1 MSEREGV
8 LSCSSLPRVAA
19 CPASVPLCE
28 GIAETP
34 SSEWAEAGQD
44 VHAVCVAALMGQPVP
59 EGATAAAI
67 ERGQAFAQRCRQ
79 IAEAALGPD
88 FEWHCEV
95 RAWLWNATMTERV
108 LTGRWD
114 CAAVT
119 SPLGF
124 SNRVGV
130 VIDLKTG
137 PQAQFT
143 VAPAKRNLQLSG
155 YALMLSEEYDLALV
169 FGAILTSEHEEVVP
183 VQIPHTR
190 GDSLAWPHI
199 SAAAGAKGKPWPELH
214 LQTGPHCQYCPAKT
228 FGRCPAHRDALA
240 IVLESDGPGGN
251 SLATYDGETLAR
263 YLDASERAETLIRQ
277 VKAEAMRRLSAGQ
290 KVGPYTLGQTEGK
303 RQVTN
308 AYALAQKLVEL
319 GADPSTLTAALKLP
333 VGDAEKIY
341 AATTRKPPTAKA
353 TKAAFTQFAGEL
365 VQKSDGG
372 SRKLVRQDELAN
384 TAE

>member
-8 LSCSSLPRVAA
+8 LSCSALPRVAA

-28 GIAETP
+28 GVAETP

-143 VAPAKRNLQLSG
+143 VAPARRNLQLSG
-155 YALMLSEEYDLALV
+155 YALMLAEEFDLALV

-199 SAAAGAKGKPWPELH
+199 SAAAGAKGKPWHELH
-214 LQTGPHCQYCPAKT
+214 LQTGPHCQYCAAKLMA
-228 FGRCPAHRDALA
+228 RCPAHREALA
-240 IVLESDGPGGN
+240 TVLAVDGIAQT
-251 SLATYDGETLAR
+251 LQAADGDTLAR
-263 YLDASERAETLIRQ
+263 VLDAAEFAESLIRN
-277 VKAEAMRRLSAGQ
+277 VRAEAMRRLSTGG
-290 KVGPYTLGQTEGK
+290 KVGRYEIGHTEGK

-333 VGDAEKIY
+333 VGDAEKIF
-341 AATTRKPPTAKA
+341 AATTKKPPTAKQ
-353 TKAAFTQFAGEL
+353 TKAAFADFAGDL
-365 VQKSDGG
+365 IGKSEGG
-372 SRKLVRQDELAN
+372 TKKLVRQDQLAN